1 MEDLKAFEIFECKNI
16 AHRLANHVE
25 RRIIGFMAVFETT
38 AGQLVMVTTRRLGDG
53 EPDYVPFVV
62 AEPDP
67 AKAVQLVSRVLAPD
81 ERARAICPLS
91 AEAIKEFGLES
102 GQFTNRWWE

>member
-1 MEDLKAFEIFECKNI
+1 
-16 AHRLANHVE
+16 
-25 RRIIGFMAVFETT
+25 MAT
-38 AGQLVMVTTRRLGDG
+38 GQLVMVTTRRLGDG
-53 EPDYVPFVV
+53 EPEYVPFVV

-67 AKAVQLVSRVLAPD
+67 ANAVQLVSRVLAPD

-91 AEAIKEFGLES
+91 AEAIKKFGLEP